1 MKRVSLIFLIGLHT
15 CIPVFAQQN
24 IVLAGTVHD
33 KDTGLGLPFAHVGIC
48 GKAIGTV
55 SNEKGEFKL
64 TLELYLG
71 ADTLCVSSIGYETF
85 QGAISDL
92 RNIKY
97 INIDLAAQSTYLSE
111 VVVSGDRITARRI
124 LEKAVDRI
132 RKNCPVKPFLLDGYY
147 RDYLKKNNEYVSL
160 LESAL
165 TVQDPGF
172 NKSES
177 KSKVKINQIRLSPN
191 YIENFKKYCTKE
203 KDDSIKQILE
213 GFSPFVHGNEFTNM
227 NSNNP
232 IRNFNSDIPM
242 IGTFSQF
249 YMKNLKFDIS
259 YKTEVDGKDI
269 YVIKFEPLEQFKYQ
283 YVQAFGEVF
292 VREEDF
298 AILKFSF
305 NYYIS
310 LFREKKKIYQLD
322 VEYREYEGEMFLNYM
337 SFVNYF
343 KIYTGDEIADIYQY
357 REFFVNDIHYPKFI
371 PVKDDEVIDNSIP
384 LKDYNM
390 KSNPDF
396 WNNYNVVL
404 QETPL
409 IN

>member
-1 MKRVSLIFLIGLHT
+1 
-15 CIPVFAQQN
+15 
-24 IVLAGTVHD
+24 
-33 KDTGLGLPFAHVGIC
+33 
-48 GKAIGTV
+48 
-55 SNEKGEFKL
+55 
-64 TLELYLG
+64 
-71 ADTLCVSSIGYETF
+71 
-85 QGAISDL
+85 
-92 RNIKY
+92 
-97 INIDLAAQSTYLSE
+97 
-111 VVVSGDRITARRI
+111 
-124 LEKAVDRI
+124 
-132 RKNCPVKPFLLDGYY
+132 
-147 RDYLKKNNEYVSL
+147 
-160 LESAL
+160 
-165 TVQDPGF
+165 
-172 NKSES
+172 
-177 KSKVKINQIRLSPN
+177 
-191 YIENFKKYCTKE
+191 
-203 KDDSIKQILE
+203 
-213 GFSPFVHGNEFTNM
+213 
-227 NSNNP
+227 
-232 IRNFNSDIPM
+232 M